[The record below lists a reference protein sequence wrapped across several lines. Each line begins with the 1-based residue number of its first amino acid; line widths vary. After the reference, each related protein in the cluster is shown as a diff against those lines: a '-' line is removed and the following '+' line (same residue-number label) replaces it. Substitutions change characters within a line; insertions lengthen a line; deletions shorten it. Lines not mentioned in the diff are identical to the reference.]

1 MLWRKGRA
9 RMTTLQLD
17 SRPAKASSEWPC
29 GTTLETAARYVA
41 SVRQAP
47 SRAARLRAMR
57 SREGLLALG
66 SLPRQLPV
74 VPAPF
79 SGDACGQELR
89 SWFRP
94 DRRLPLDRA
103 PVAVLALPSSNAEYL
118 SGRPRQAL
126 RTNIKRATDA
136 GVRCARVDDRQEVDR
151 AVAHLAARR
160 GQSADRMVSAQPR
173 PGLRR
178 EFHIAYDS
186 TGDPLALGEAI
197 VDRTMAG
204 VAVMVSAT
212 DHPDGPNTR
221 YLLHADIVG
230 GLIDRG
236 VHTLTVGGSMLLT
249 SAGTRYFQRRTGFI
263 PARLRV
269 LPPAASDK
277 HPGL

>member
-1 MLWRKGRA
+1 MALLHLESG
-9 RMTTLQLD
+9 L
-17 SRPAKASSEWPC
+17 AKASSEWPC
-29 GTTLETAARYVA
+29 TAELETAARYVA

-47 SRAARLRAMR
+47 SRAAKLRAIT
-57 SREGLLALG
+57 SREGVPALAVLL
-66 SLPRQLPV
+66 RRLPV

-79 SGDACGQELR
+79 SEDPSGQELR

-103 PVAVLALPSSNAEYL
+103 PVAVLALPRSTAEYL

-136 GVRCARVDDRQEVDR
+136 GVDCALVHDRHELGR
-151 AVAHLAARR
+151 AVAHLATRR
-160 GQSADRMVSAQPR
+160 GQSAAQMVSSQAR
-173 PGLRR
+173 AGLRR
-178 EFHIAYDS
+178 EFHIAYDAA
-186 TGDPLALGEAI
+186 GDPLALGETI
-197 VDRTMAG
+197 VDHTMAG
-204 VAVMVSAT
+204 VGVLVSAT

-221 YLLHADIVG
+221 YLLHAHIVG

-263 PARLRV
+263 PARLR
-269 LPPAASDK
+269 LLPRQHPPAVPAGS
-277 HPGL
+277 